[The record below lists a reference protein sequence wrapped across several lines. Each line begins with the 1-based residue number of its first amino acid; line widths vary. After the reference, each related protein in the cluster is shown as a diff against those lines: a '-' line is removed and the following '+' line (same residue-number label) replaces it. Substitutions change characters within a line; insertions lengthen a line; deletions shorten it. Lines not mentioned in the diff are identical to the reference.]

1 MATPSTTTIEVDTAL
16 LQRLREPSDK
26 SDRELFEGV
35 ARIQLGW
42 EASALAKERFAGVP
56 SDEIEREAVKA
67 AREVRRDRA
76 TARPAMKTR
85 SAG

>member
-1 MATPSTTTIEVDTAL
+1 MAAPSTTTIEVDTAL
-16 LQRLREPSDK
+16 LQRLRERRPDK

-42 EASALAKERFAGVP
+42 EASARARERFAGIP

-67 AREVRRDRA
+67 AREVRRERA
-76 TARPAMKTR
+76 AAQIR
-85 SAG
+85 SPG